1 VAESLPDLHFRLHTT
16 AKKYEY
22 AGLNY
27 GAVAQ
32 LEASLGF
39 LETVGLARIEEHAV
53 ALAREL
59 REGIAKLGFDMFTPP
74 DNPSPIVSFTHGRD
88 PEEVKRI
95 LQKENVHVTLR
106 EENTQIRASVALF
119 NNRADISRLLEVLAK
134 MA

>member
-1 VAESLPDLHFRLHTT
+1 
-16 AKKYEY
+16 
-22 AGLNY
+22 
-27 GAVAQ
+27 
-32 LEASLGF
+32 
-39 LETVGLARIEEHAV
+39 V

-59 REGIAKLGFDMFTPP
+59 REGIERLGFDMFTPP

-119 NNRADISRLLEVLAK
+119 NNRADIARLVDVLAK